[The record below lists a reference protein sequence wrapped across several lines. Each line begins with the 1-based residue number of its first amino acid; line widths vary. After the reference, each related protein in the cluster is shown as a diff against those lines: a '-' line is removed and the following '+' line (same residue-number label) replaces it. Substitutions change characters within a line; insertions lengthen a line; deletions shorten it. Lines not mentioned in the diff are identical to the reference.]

1 MSVTIGIDPH
11 EATPTAV
18 AIDRDDQPIAKLG
31 VVAERCQSERLL
43 AGAASFGFA
52 RTWAIEPASG
62 WGKLLARQ
70 LVGAGE
76 SARVRLGGSTMPG
89 KNDSNDAL
97 WTAITGLRQG
107 WLRTVRVEDHNA
119 VIRLLIDRYDG
130 LVSVRTP
137 ATCRLHVVRRE
148 LIAGGAPRR
157 LSANRAAK
165 LRAQCPSRWSGRRRA
180 QTARGRST
188 GRRATPRPGHR
199 RDPITHHRC
208 CRGLPDQSSNARS
221 SSPTSMPPRPSTTS
235 RARFASGSASHLW
248 TGATHVHD
256 GQGQRRARP
265 ALAVDP
271 GASHA
276 GQVHVGAR
284 LQVFT

>member
-107 WLRTVRVEDHNA
+107 WLRTVRVEDHHA
-119 VIRLLIDRYDG
+119 VIRVLFDRYDG
-130 LVSVRTP
+130 LVSLRTQ
-137 ATCRLHVVRRE
+137 ATCRLHVVLRE
-148 LIAGGAPRR
+148 LIAGGAPRH
-157 LSANRAAK
+157 LSANRTAK
-165 LRAQCPSRWSGRRRA
+165 LLRSVHPAGLVAIERKRLAVDLLADVRRLDRDIAAMRSRITDAVQESK
-180 QTARGRST
+180 ST
-188 GRRATPRPGHR
+188 LLELHGVGPIVAAYILGHVAN
-199 RDPITHHRC
+199 P
-208 CRGLPDQSSNARS
+208 
-221 SSPTSMPPRPSTTS
+221 
-235 RARFASGSASHLW
+235 ARFATPERFASYTATAPIEASSGPRKRHRLNPR
-248 TGATHVHD
+248 GN
-256 GQGQRRARP
+256 RK
-265 ALAVDP
+265 LN
-271 GASHA
+271 HA
-276 GQVHVGAR
+276 MH
-284 LQVFT
+284 